1 MPFKYD
7 NQEYL
12 NEDQLDDKYDFEKF
26 DHHDLEA
33 LREIKEHL
41 APQKERA
48 AAKEKIKQEDVFTLA
63 HSLDF
68 AEQ

>member
-1 MPFKYD
+1 MPSEEVVNEEF
-7 NQEYL
+7 L
-12 NEDQLDDKYDFEKF
+12 NDKYDFEKF
-26 DHHDLEA
+26 DNSDLEA

-41 APQKERA
+41 APRKERA

-68 AEQ
+68 AE